1 MRNFKKEKARE
12 LFIASLNLDEEC
24 KRMEE
29 QDLQENGVVSQY
41 TLELRTEAAGMR
53 VIADDIEDGLI
64 EETEL

>member
-12 LFIASLNLDEEC
+12 LFIASLRLDEE
-24 KRMEE
+24 REE
-29 QDLQENGVVSQY
+29 IEKQELKENGVVSQY

-53 VIADDIEDGLI
+53 VLADDIEDGFI